1 MSVPADDLWDRA
13 KKAFVL
19 ANFARSIDADGAAS
33 RAYYAAFYAV
43 SARFALEGKFF
54 SKHSAVEATVHKELV
69 RSGVWPKQLGATFS
83 RLRQLR
89 SRGDYGGNLRVS
101 ADDATEAVEMA
112 RRIIKAIADE
122 DPDTFTGVEDFPPLA
137 EDKQ

>member
-1 MSVPADDLWDRA
+1 MNAPTADLWDRA

-54 SKHSAVEATVHKELV
+54 SKHSALEAAVHRDLVKPGIWPTELG
-69 RSGVWPKQLGATFS
+69 RNFS
-83 RLRQLR
+83 RLKDLR
-89 SRGDYGGNLRVS
+89 SIGDYGEETHVTS
-101 ADDATEAVEMA
+101 ADATEAVEMA
-112 RRIIKAIADE
+112 RGILKAVAAENSNAFAGLE
-122 DPDTFTGVEDFPPLA
+122 DLPPLA
-137 EDKQ
+137 EEKQ

>member
-1 MSVPADDLWDRA
+1 MNAPAADLWDRA

-43 SARFALEGKFF
+43 SARFALEGKYFI
-54 SKHSAVEATVHKELV
+54 KHSAVEAAVHKELV
-69 RSGVWPKQLGATFS
+69 HSGVWPKELGATFS

-89 SRGDYGGNLRVS
+89 TRGDYGANLRVS
-101 ADDATEAVEMA
+101 ADGATEAVQMA
-112 RRIIKAIADE
+112 RRVLEAVTAE
-122 DPDTFTGVEDFPPLA
+122 HPETFTGVEDLPPLSQ
-137 EDKQ
+137 DKE